1 MKLFLFAATAAVV
14 SAKCA
19 NDCSSHGECNA
30 KNQCECHRNFF
41 GPDCSQRLCP
51 AGRAFIDSAVG
62 DLNGDNSVGVDLVYA
77 DGRAA
82 KPISEVFS
90 YQYGSARDS
99 YDVTASWNEAHFYQ
113 ECSSKG
119 ICDTSTGECDCFPG
133 YEGSGCARKSCENDC
148 SGHGACKNYAG
159 TTYNMWDKD
168 STLYCDC
175 DAGYTGPGCEQ
186 RQCPAGVDPV
196 QASNMD
202 VSRMYR
208 IAFRTLSVADGDF
221 DDATFYKAPYG
232 AVKWTITLTDEF
244 GDEWT
249 TPLLTTNYDV
259 IVDTNN
265 VPTHSLPII
274 NAAKMDGSSLEKDST
289 SFGDGSIGV
298 PDAYNS
304 FGDGSY
310 HVAEEVV
317 NALQSL
323 PDSASG
329 QVTVHELYTSP
340 AVTDASTASLLSQQY
355 PAPFTESTDYHLE
368 FPMICGPTDIY
379 LSGEQASADAAAL
392 QLSDDLNYH
401 IAGCGVGIVD
411 SNLGAGTCTARAGN
425 NDVNDFLLGTGLY
438 DGAAITDGFSDAY
451 LNVVSNLEDGGSGA
465 SIELSNTYEGFAQ
478 DISADTSNPGGI
490 FPLYASTTLYY
501 QWPHYSNSDDNTARF
516 PLFEDLE
523 ASCSDPSTGY
533 YASGSEYY
541 QDVLRFDTD
550 AAPTVTTMA
559 GLSLFLRFTESTIE
573 TVPRVDYT
581 FNNQAA
587 NAFLG
592 ADFVAD
598 GMMGETV
605 EGIGNGSGDYE
616 SHSLV
621 RVDDVTGDR
630 SWDVAYHGVRSYF
643 LEDGTDT
650 STGVTNHICSKRGL
664 CDYSTGLC
672 DCFSGFTG
680 ANCAEQNALAY

>member
-62 DLNGDNSVGVDLVYA
+62 DLNGDNSVGVDLVFV

-113 ECSSKG
+113 ECSNKG
-119 ICDTSTGECDCFPG
+119 VCDTSTGECDCFPG
-133 YEGSGCARKSCENDC
+133 YEGAGCARKSCENDC

-159 TTYNMWDKD
+159 TSYNMWDKD

-186 RQCPAGVDPV
+186 RVCPSGVDPV

-221 DDATFYKAPYG
+221 DASTFYKAPYG
-232 AVKWTITLTDEF
+232 GVKWTITLTDEF

-259 IVDTNN
+259 IVDTSGN
-265 VPTHSLPII
+265 PTHSLPII
-274 NAAKMDGSSLEKDST
+274 AAATVDTGGSDVDNDFFETLPSN
-289 SFGDGSIGV
+289 
-298 PDAYNS
+298 YNS

-317 NALQSL
+317 NALESL
-323 PDSASG
+323 PDGASG
-329 QVTVHELYTSP
+329 KVTVHEVYTSP
-340 AVTDASTASLLSQQY
+340 EVTDTDSTLLSETY
-355 PAPFTESTDYHLE
+355 PAPFTGLSNDDYHLE
-368 FPMICGPTDIY
+368 WPKTCGPTDIY
-379 LSGEQASADAAAL
+379 LSGEQASADGAAL
-392 QLSDDLNYH
+392 QASADGTLYN

-411 SNLGAGTCTARAGN
+411 DQLATDACTARSGN
-425 NDVNDFLLGTGLY
+425 FDVNDFLENTGGY
-438 DGAAITDGFSDAY
+438 DGGAVASGVSDTY
-451 LNVVSNLEDGGSGA
+451 LNVISGLQFGSVGAFIQTSDNYGA
-465 SIELSNTYEGFAQ
+465 SSTDAA
-478 DISADTSNPGGI
+478 SATQGN
-490 FPLYASTTLYY
+490 FPFYDQTTLYY

-523 ASCSDPSTGY
+523 ASCSSVTGY
-533 YASGSEYY
+533 YAAASTYY
-541 QDVLRFDTD
+541 EDVLRFDTD
-550 AAPTVTTMA
+550 ADTSVDTIA
-559 GLSLFLRFTESTIE
+559 GLSLFLRFQEPTIE
-573 TVPRVDYT
+573 TAPRVDYT
-581 FNNQAA
+581 FNNEAA

-592 ADFVAD
+592 FQPFVTAD
-598 GMMGETV
+598 GTLGETV
-605 EGIGNGSGDYE
+605 ESVNNGVGDYE

-621 RVDDVTGDR
+621 RVNDITGER

-643 LEDGTDT
+643 LDDLSTT
-650 STGVTNHICSKRGL
+650 STDVTNHICSKRGL

>member
-1 MKLFLFAATAAVV
+1 MKLFLFAAIAAVV
-14 SAKCA
+14 FVKCV
-19 NDCSSHGECNA
+19 NDCSFHGECNA

-62 DLNGDNSVGVDLVYA
+62 DLNGDNSVGVDLVYVE
-77 DGRAA
+77 GRAA

-99 YDVTASWNEAHFYQ
+99 YDVTAAWNEAHFYQ

-186 RQCPAGVDPV
+186 RHCPAGVDPV

-208 IAFRTLSVADGDF
+208 IAFRTLSQGDGDF
-221 DDATFYKAPYG
+221 DGTTFYKAPYG

-259 IVDTNN
+259 IVDSSN
-265 VPTHSLPII
+265 VPQHSMPII
-274 NAAKMDGSSLEKDST
+274 NAASMDTNGVDIDSDWDVT
-289 SFGDGSIGV
+289 V
-298 PDAYNS
+298 PLNYNS

-317 NALQSL
+317 NALESL

-340 AVTDASTASLLSQQY
+340 ALVDTTSTLLSEQY
-355 PAPFTESTDYHLE
+355 PAPFTGQANADYHLE
-368 FPMICGPTDIY
+368 FPMTCGPTDIY
-379 LSGEQASADAAAL
+379 LTGEQASADGAAL
-392 QLSDDLNYH
+392 QLSADSTDYH

-411 SNLGAGTCTARAGN
+411 SQLGTDACTARQGN
-425 NDVNDFLLGTGLY
+425 QDVNDFLENTGDFDAGTISNG
-438 DGAAITDGFSDAY
+438 ISDQA
-451 LNVVSNLEDGGSGA
+451 LNVISGLSATANIAA
-465 SIELSNTYEGFAQ
+465 STSYTIAAK
-478 DISADTSNPGGI
+478 DDTAATPGI
-490 FPLYASTTLYY
+490 FPLYDSSTLYY

-523 ASCSDPSTGY
+523 ASCSGLTGY
-533 YASGSEYY
+533 YASGSTYY
-541 QDVLRFDTD
+541 EDVLGFDTD
-550 AAPTVTTMA
+550 GDTTITSMA
-559 GLSLFLRFTESTIE
+559 GLSLFLRFQESTIE

-592 ADFVAD
+592 SQPFTTAD
-598 GMMGETV
+598 GTLGETV
-605 EGIGNGSGDYE
+605 EGISNGSGDYE

-621 RVDDVTGDR
+621 RVNDVTGAR

-643 LEDGTDT
+643 LDDGTDT